1 MWKVAW
7 AGGLRWEGPTCNNG
21 RAKSWHSWFGIKT
34 RLSILI
40 PTLSLLSV
48 SHVYSFLSH
57 IYTHSLA
64 LSYILTLSHTHTFSS
79 MSHIHTLSLSLFHT
93 HTHTHTLSHT
103 FSHNKPSFALFHT
116 HTHTHTH
123 THCHTNTHITFSL
136 LLLFHTQSLPPR
148 HGRICHTPV

>member
-48 SHVYSFLSH
+48 SHTYTLFCL
-57 IYTHSLA
+57 IYTHSLSPFC
-64 LSYILTLSHTHTFSS
+64 L
-79 MSHIHTLSLSLFHT
+79 HIHSLLWLIYAHTLF
-93 HTHTHTLSHT
+93 HTHTLSHT
-103 FSHNKPSFALFHT
+103 FSQYIYAVSCT
-116 HTHTHTH
+116 HTQTHT
-123 THCHTNTHITFSL
+123 HTNTHITFSL
-136 LLLFHTQSLPPR
+136 LLLFYTQSLPPR
-148 HGRICHTPV
+148 HGRVCHTPV